1 MMVVV
6 KMCLQPKFIS
16 KDDATTKVGVDNLV
30 MLVVV
35 VVVVVVMVMVTV
47 MMMVMVV
54 MMYLLPKYICEGASN
69 HKYDKEKEHEH
80 IVPETFSIVLH

>member
-1 MMVVV
+1 MM
-6 KMCLQPKFIS
+6 S
-16 KDDATTKVGVDNLV
+16 
-30 MLVVV
+30 VVV
-35 VVVVVVMVMVTV
+35 VVVVVVVVT
-47 MMMVMVV
+47 MRM

>member
-1 MMVVV
+1 M
-6 KMCLQPKFIS
+6 
-16 KDDATTKVGVDNLV
+16 DDTTTKDKVGLDNL
-30 MLVVV
+30 MMSV
-35 VVVVVVMVMVTV
+35 VVVVVVMVVT
-47 MMMVMVV
+47 MRM